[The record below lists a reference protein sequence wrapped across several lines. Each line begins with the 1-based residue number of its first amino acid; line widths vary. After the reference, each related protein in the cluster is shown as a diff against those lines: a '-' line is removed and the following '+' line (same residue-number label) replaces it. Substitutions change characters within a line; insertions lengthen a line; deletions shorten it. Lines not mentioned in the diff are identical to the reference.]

1 MIFMETDKVEKLKK
15 MVKEKFEVVNDI
27 DNQEYAI
34 IIKEEL
40 VDQETNKKNYEI
52 GIGKVMKFPTKVS
65 LNGKTY
71 RTDELDDVKEGSVL
85 LPVKD
90 LTRKND
96 PRYSF
101 LLVRVPKQF
110 NRAVDEASWAGKFKT
125 LDDIIDVVDA
135 FKIS

>member
-1 MIFMETDKVEKLKK
+1 METEKVEMLKK
-15 MVKEKFEVVNDI
+15 MVKEKFKVVNDI
-27 DNQEYAI
+27 ENAEFAI

-40 VDQETNKKNYEI
+40 VDQETNKRNYEI
-52 GIGKVMKFPTKVS
+52 GVGKVMKFPSKVS

-71 RTDELDDVKEGSVL
+71 RTDELDDIKEGSVL
-85 LPVKD
+85 LPMKD
-90 LTRKND
+90 ITRKND

-125 LDDIIDVVDA
+125 IDDIIKVVED
-135 FKIS
+135 FKVP

>member
-1 MIFMETDKVEKLKK
+1 METEKVEMLKK
-15 MVKEKFEVVNDI
+15 MVKEKFKVVNDI
-27 DNQEYAI
+27 ENAEFAI

-40 VDQETNKKNYEI
+40 VDQETNKRNYEI

-71 RTDELDDVKEGSVL
+71 RTDELDDIKEGSVFL
-85 LPVKD
+85 QTKD
-90 LTRKND
+90 ITRKND
-96 PRYSF
+96 PRYAF

-125 LDDIIDVVDA
+125 IDDIIKVVDD
-135 FKIS
+135 FKV